1 MLFDLR
7 GCSGSKKSEKGAL
20 KYFVSCC
27 LHRIKQVSVKANA
40 KKNKEFMWSCCP
52 CSYSDSYVYNI
63 YLHCIRFFLFD
74 VMNLLKLRK
83 ISGAGSI
90 LKATLIIRQ
99 KKPLLRPAKPRI
111 LIL

>member
-7 GCSGSKKSEKGAL
+7 GCSGSKKSKKAAL

-40 KKNKEFMWSCCP
+40 KKIKSLCGAAAHVHTHRLC
-52 CSYSDSYVYNI
+52 NI
-63 YLHCIRFFLFD
+63 YAHCIRFFIFD

-83 ISGAGSI
+83 ISGAG
-90 LKATLIIRQ
+90 
-99 KKPLLRPAKPRI
+99 
-111 LIL
+111 